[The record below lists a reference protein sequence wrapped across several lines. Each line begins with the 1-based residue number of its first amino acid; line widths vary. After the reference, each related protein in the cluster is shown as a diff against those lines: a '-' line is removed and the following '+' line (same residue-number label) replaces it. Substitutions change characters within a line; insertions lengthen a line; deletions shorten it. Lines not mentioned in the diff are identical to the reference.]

1 VNTTDLKFELLAAG
15 YRRIS
20 THEVNIGGV
29 ALGGLNPIRIQS
41 MTNTDTLNTKATIE
55 QSIRMIEAGCEYVR
69 ITAPGIK
76 EAENLKAIRVGLRK
90 AGYQTPLIAD
100 IHYNPKAAEIAA
112 QYVEKVRI
120 NPGNYTDRKTG
131 KLDFSDVEYQNEIEK
146 IRERLKP
153 LIEICKLNGT
163 AMRIGSNHGSLSE
176 RIMSRYGDTPMGM
189 AIAAM
194 EFITICE
201 DLGFQNLIVSMKAS
215 NPRVMV
221 EATRLIV
228 ALMNANGTCYPLH
241 LGVTEA
247 GDAAEGRVKSAA
259 GICCLLEDGVG
270 DTIRVSLTED
280 PEKELPVAKHIVD
293 RYNNRLNSDSSEK
306 VILSINP
313 FSFSKRLTRS
323 CGIIGGPNLPVVI
336 SSQPEPDNTT
346 FKPDLVLN
354 LSKTEN
360 SIPPYTFISITQPAL
375 LSEGVLTQLMTNPNS
390 VLIAEGKDDQ
400 TPLWYRSIF
409 NELIKLNINVP
420 VLLKKI
426 YETKNPEAFLVQ
438 SGADMGTLFA
448 DGLGDGIWLESTD
461 PLIKKRLVE
470 TTFSILQATR
480 SRISQTEFISCPS
493 CGRTLY
499 NIQDALAKVKAAT
512 RHLKGLKVAVMGCVV
527 NGPGEM
533 ADADYGYVGSGKGK
547 VNLYRGKELVLK
559 NIEEEQAVEQLVDLI
574 KGDGKWVDVK
584 S

>member
-1 VNTTDLKFELLAAG
+1 VNTTDLKFELLAEE
-15 YRRIS
+15 YSRIL
-20 THEVNIGGV
+20 TREVNIGGV

-41 MTNTDTLNTKATIE
+41 MTNTDTLNTKATIA

-76 EAENLKAIRVGLRK
+76 EAENLKAIHDGLRK

-100 IHYNPKAAEIAA
+100 IHYNPRAAEIAA

-131 KLDFSDVEYQNEIEK
+131 KLDFTDAEYQNEIEK

-153 LIEICKLNGT
+153 LIGICNTNGT

-189 AIAAM
+189 AVAAM
-194 EFITICE
+194 EFISICE
-201 DLGFQNLIVSMKAS
+201 DLGFHDLVVSMKAS

-221 EATRLIV
+221 EATRLVV

-259 GICCLLEDGVG
+259 GISCLLEDGVG

-280 PEKELPVAKHIVD
+280 PEKELPVAKLIVD
-293 RYNNRLNSDSSEK
+293 RYNNRLSIDRSEK
-306 VILSINP
+306 ITLPINP
-313 FSFSKRLTRS
+313 FSFSKRVTRS
-323 CGIIGGPNLPVVI
+323 CGIIGGPNLPIVMA
-336 SSQPEPDNTT
+336 SQSEPDSAT
-346 FKPDLVLN
+346 FKPDMVIN
-354 LSKTEN
+354 QTESDHNVNSLSFVT
-360 SIPPYTFISITQPAL
+360 ISQPAL
-375 LSEGVLTQLMTNPNS
+375 LSADMLTTLMTDQNT
-390 VLIAEGKDDQ
+390 VLIAESNDQ
-400 TPLWYRSIF
+400 QASLWYRQIF
-409 NELIKLNINVP
+409 AELIRLNIDVP
-420 VLLKKI
+420 VILKKC
-426 YETKNPEAFLVQ
+426 YDTEDLEAFLVHC
-438 SGADMGTLFA
+438 GADMGTLFA
-448 DGLGDGIWLESTD
+448 DGLGDGIWLES
-461 PLIKKRLVE
+461 PHPHIRLKLVE

-499 NIQDALAKVKAAT
+499 NIQEALAKVKAAT

-533 ADADYGYVGSGKGK
+533 ADADYGYVGSGKGR
-547 VNLYRGKELVLK
+547 VNLYRRKEVVVK
-559 NIEEEQAVEQLVDLI
+559 NIEEEHAVDKLVDLI
-574 KGDGKWVDVK
+574 KGDGKWVEAKV
-584 S
+584 